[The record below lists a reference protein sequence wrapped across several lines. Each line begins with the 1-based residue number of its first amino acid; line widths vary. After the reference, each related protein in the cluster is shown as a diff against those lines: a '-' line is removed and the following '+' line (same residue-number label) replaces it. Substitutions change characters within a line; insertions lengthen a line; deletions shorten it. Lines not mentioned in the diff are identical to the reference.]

1 MIPQGRTEKSI
12 LPTVNYQLPTDNAI
26 TFQYRFIFNRGFVK
40 TIDVNLD
47 RKTLNLVQGNKAPY
61 PKWTELRSFKCPN
74 CPLDRDHQ
82 LFCPVAVNLV
92 GLVDFF
98 QDMVSY
104 KEVDLFIQSAER
116 SYLKH
121 TTLQQGISSLVGI
134 YMVTS
139 GCPIMEKLKP
149 MVCCHLPFATL
160 RETQY
165 RAMSMYLL
173 AQYFLNRRGRKPDWE
188 LKNLVRIY
196 DNIEIVNKSFFQRL
210 AHIKIKDATLN
221 ALVKLDMFAKHISV
235 SINRDVLDEMESIFN
250 GYLE

>member
-1 MIPQGRTEKSI
+1 MSKNADD
-12 LPTVNYQLPTDNAI
+12 VNNVI
-26 TFQYRFIFNRGFVK
+26 TLQYRFIFSRGLEK
-40 TIDVNLD
+40 KIDITLEK
-47 RKTLNLVQGNKAPY
+47 KTLNLIVTGQESY
-61 PKWTELRSFKCPN
+61 PKWTELTFFKCPN
-74 CPLDRDHQ
+74 CPLDENHHV
-82 LFCPVAVNLV
+82 FCPIARNLV

-98 QDMVSY
+98 QDMISY
-104 KEVDLFIQSAER
+104 REVDLLIQSEER
-116 SYLKH
+116 TYLKH

-149 MVCCHLPFATL
+149 MVHCHLPFATL

-173 AQYFLNRRGRKPDWE
+173 AQYFLYRRGRKPDWE
-188 LKNLVRIY
+188 LKNLVKIY

-221 ALVKLDMFAKHISV
+221 ALVKLDMFAKHISI

-250 GYLE
+250 AYLE